1 MRPTGKLHVGHYFGA
16 LENYVKYQ
24 DEYECYFMVADL
36 HALTTE
42 YEDPHELR
50 ENTLEMVL
58 DWLAA
63 GIDPEKSTVFVQSH
77 VPEHSELHLLL
88 SMLVPLSWLERNPT
102 YKEQLREIETRDL
115 QMYGF
120 LGYPVLQAADI
131 LMYKANAVPVGED
144 QLPHLELTREIVR
157 RFNHMY
163 KTDIFPEPQPLLT
176 QTPKLPG
183 TDGRKMS
190 KSYDNAIFLSDD
202 AESARKKIFSMITDP
217 QKIRKNDPGHPEICN
232 VFSHHNVFT
241 AAEVPQ
247 IEADCKSGAL
257 GCVDCKKKLTEN
269 MNAWLAPLRERRKNY
284 EAQKGDIKLILEK
297 GKEKASRRAKETLN
311 DVKKVMGLMLPG
323 GG

>member
-24 DEYECYFMVADL
+24 DEYECYFMVADM

-42 YEDPHELR
+42 YEETKALHD
-50 ENTLEMVL
+50 NTLEMIL
-58 DWLAA
+58 DWLSA
-63 GIDPEKSTVFVQSH
+63 GLEPEKCVMFVQSH
-77 VPEHSELHLLL
+77 VPQHAELNLFL
-88 SMLVPLSWLERNPT
+88 SMLTPLSWLERNPT
-102 YKEQLREIETRDL
+102 YKEQMREITTRDL

-131 LMYKANAVPVGED
+131 LLYKANIVPVGED

-157 RFNHMY
+157 RFNHIY
-163 KTDIFPEPQPLLT
+163 KADVFPEPQAKLT

-202 AESARKKIFSMITDP
+202 ADTVRKKVFSMITDP

-232 VFSHHNVFT
+232 VFSHHKVFS
-241 AAEVPQ
+241 AAQVAD
-247 IEADCKSGAL
+247 IERDCKSGEL
-257 GCVDCKKKLTEN
+257 GCVDCKKNLTEN
-269 MNAWLAPLRERRKNY
+269 MNEWLSPLREKRKAY
-284 EAQKGDIKLILEK
+284 EAQKSDIFRILKE
-297 GKEKASRRAKETLN
+297 GKETAVKKAEETLT
-311 DVKKVMGLMLPG
+311 DVKKAVGVLLPEG
-323 GG
+323 G